1 MKRIFTKVFHGTH
14 TLTGAVEATSPAI
27 LSWLAQE
34 SYDILGA
41 SGVVWLIAPNEND
54 GFAFLSAEL
63 SQVGINDQDGS
74 ILKVEGGEGWNT
86 VPQGIQQANGHNA
99 VMFPDG
105 CSVPLKEEGYL
116 YVNLAFMNKSAGIA
130 RFGYTFIV
138 YYTKKG
144 SR

>member
-1 MKRIFTKVFHGTH
+1 MKRIFTKVFAGKM
-14 TLTGAVEATSPAI
+14 TLSSSYETKQPAA

-41 SGVVWLIAPNEND
+41 SGVAWCDAPNEND
-54 GFAFLSAEL
+54 GFAWITAEL
-63 SQVGINDQDGS
+63 SQVGIADQDGS
-74 ILKVEGGEGWNT
+74 ILKVTAGEGWNT
-86 VPQGIQQANGHNA
+86 VPQGIHGISGHNA

-105 CSVPLKEEGYL
+105 SSVPLREEGYL
-116 YVNLAFMNKSAGIA
+116 YLNLLGMNKSAGQA
-130 RFGYTFIV
+130 VFGYAVTV